1 MALTYFSWANDLDP
15 KGASGARRHI
25 KEVID
30 PTSCLSL
37 VPVSGVSQEPLQASI
52 SNDQGNI
59 LKKSLRLFCF
69 QCYHNFYADEGSTVE
84 GGNHSGASN
93 NLSNESLE
101 MPPLPTMDSGDG
113 DHF

>member
-30 PTSCLSL
+30 PTSCMS

-52 SNDQGNI
+52 SNDQG
-59 LKKSLRLFCF
+59 KKSRILQIFFRFN
-69 QCYHNFYADEGSTVE
+69 YHHNVHSDEGSTVE

>member
-1 MALTYFSWANDLDP
+1 VEFLKSHFKPLSAT
-15 KGASGARRHI
+15 I
-25 KEVID
+25 KVI
-30 PTSCLSL
+30 
-37 VPVSGVSQEPLQASI
+37 
-52 SNDQGNI
+52 
-59 LKKSLRLFCF
+59 KKEFF
-69 QCYHNFYADEGSTVE
+69 GFFFHFNYHHNVHSDEGSTVE